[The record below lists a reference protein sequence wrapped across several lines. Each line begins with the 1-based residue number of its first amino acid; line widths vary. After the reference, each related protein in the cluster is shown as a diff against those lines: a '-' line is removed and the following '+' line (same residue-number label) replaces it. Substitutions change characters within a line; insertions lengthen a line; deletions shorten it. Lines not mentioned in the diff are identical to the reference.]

1 MSDTVLISTHRPSLG
16 GKLRDAFR
24 REGYEVALI
33 ASPAEMVGAEAPV
46 LLVLTGGEELELFA
60 WLEGAQALAGIPVF
74 TLLPGPEGEALGRSI
89 GAAEIFSPDP
99 DPGEVALLGHRTVQ
113 RKRLQALTGIVG
125 ESDPIREALER
136 VVQIAPAESTV
147 LITGES
153 GTGKELVARGIHAL
167 SPRRHKGFLAI
178 NVAALSETL
187 LESELFGHEKGA
199 FTGAI
204 DSRKGFFEL
213 ANRGTLFLDE
223 IGEMPLST
231 QTKLLR
237 VLEQREFLR
246 VGGEKPIR
254 VDVRIIA
261 ATNQELRSLVAS
273 GRFRR
278 DLYFRLNILA
288 IELPPLR
295 RRREDIPRLIHHFVR
310 ELTRQ
315 MDRPFPGISDDAMRI
330 LIRYDWPGNVR
341 ELRNLVESMVV
352 LSPGR
357 EIGPGDIPR
366 EVSVPSGSSGL
377 LPVPTTYRS
386 ESHGERSGDARREGG
401 STAEE
406 SAGDA
411 SGRLRP
417 ELEFVFRTLVELR
430 VDMDQLRRDFD
441 LYREENEEHMRLPGG
456 GGLNFPPSAVRGGIE
471 VGTLGRFSGDWSD
484 GGQVGAG
491 GILQGEREKDG
502 GEGNEGP
509 PQGGEVGN
517 PLSLNTGMTMDE
529 IEREAIRAALTDVRG
544 NRRKA
549 AEKLGIGERTL
560 YRKIRKYGLDL
571 G

>member
-16 GKLRDAFR
+16 GKLREAFR
-24 REGYEVALI
+24 KEGYEVDLLSSPSDVA
-33 ASPAEMVGAEAPV
+33 ASESPV
-46 LLVLTGGEELELFA
+46 LLLLTGGEGDEVVDWFEVA
-60 WLEGAQALAGIPVF
+60 QEGAGIPVF
-74 TLLPGPEGEALGRSI
+74 TLLPGPDGMALGRSA
-89 GAAEIFSPDP
+89 GAEEVFGPDP
-99 DPGEVALLGHRTVQ
+99 DPGEVALLGHRTIQ
-113 RKRLQALTGIVG
+113 RRRLQAVTGIVG

-136 VVQIAPAESTV
+136 VVQIAPADSTV

-167 SPRRHKGFLAI
+167 SQRRHRGFLAI

-261 ATNQELRSLVAS
+261 ATNQELRSLVAA
-273 GRFRR
+273 GHFRR
-278 DLYFRLNILA
+278 DLYYRLNILS

-310 ELTRQ
+310 ELSGKL
-315 MDRPFPGISDDAMRI
+315 DRPFPGISEEAMRI
-330 LIRYDWPGNVR
+330 LTRYDWPGNVR

-357 EIGPGDIPR
+357 EIAPSDIPS
-366 EVSVPSGSSGL
+366 EVRLPAGSSPL
-377 LPVPTTYRS
+377 LPVPATLSDRARGKGGGGGQGDGSGEGEARS
-386 ESHGERSGDARREGG
+386 Q
-401 STAEE
+401 EE
-406 SAGDA
+406 S

-441 LYREENEEHMRLPGG
+441 LYREEAGERFIASRSEVTLP
-456 GGLNFPPSAVRGGIE
+456 PPPGWSGIE
-471 VGTLGRFSGDWSD
+471 VGRWGRKPREGEDEVHRDDLGEIGAVPPVGMSRADSAAPDEEEESGLTLT
-484 GGQVGAG
+484 
-491 GILQGEREKDG
+491 
-502 GEGNEGP
+502 P
-509 PQGGEVGN
+509 
-517 PLSLNTGMTMDE
+517 GMTMDE
-529 IEREAIRAALTDVRG
+529 IEREAIRAALARVGG

-549 AEKLGIGERTL
+549 AEMLEIGERTL
-560 YRKIRKYGLDL
+560 YRKIRKYGLEER
-571 G
+571 